1 VVVQYQIA
9 TSGGLWFT
17 DSHPSIGIHHSE
29 LILTV
34 LFISADGHWGNFWPM
49 PMWFSA
55 VQSGAVQAEFGILTW
70 HEAHWRMVSR
80 KIESRTPFKILG
92 MPGRLSINIR
102 TTTSKAFSFGLYGT
116 WGCSQGYRRLY
127 SHLCRGPHIP
137 TNNWGL
143 ESQGY
148 TNFVHLSCTKCQEK
162 SGHIPHDV
170 LMKFLGTPLSPRRFP
185 FWRLKSIV
193 FLRDGRHSLH
203 VRNPGPIN
211 GFVHKKVGEVSW
223 KNRINTNHHGEI
235 MVYIGISIV

>member
-1 VVVQYQIA
+1 
-9 TSGGLWFT
+9 
-17 DSHPSIGIHHSE
+17 
-29 LILTV
+29 
-34 LFISADGHWGNFWPM
+34 
-49 PMWFSA
+49 
-55 VQSGAVQAEFGILTW
+55 
-70 HEAHWRMVSR
+70 MVSR

-170 LMKFLGTPLSPRRFP
+170 LMKFLGTPLSPRRCP

-193 FLRDGRHSLH
+193 FLSGMGATLSTCGTPDQSMALSIKKW
-203 VRNPGPIN
+203 VRC
-211 GFVHKKVGEVSW
+211 
-223 KNRINTNHHGEI
+223 HGKI
-235 MVYIGISIV
+235 A